1 MKNISNLLLVFFILT
16 AAAGYG
22 LYTYKG
28 WTIGLI
34 LLFAGVIMSASALI
48 MKKEINLWAQKKSG
62 GTLSRKEIHFLE
74 HAFALRR
81 YLPPGRE
88 KDFYRKVHL
97 FMLDKEFIGQNKSQ
111 KAFPPAVLL
120 CGAYASFF
128 DPDARLRVPLPSSP
142 VYVFYDH
149 PFPSPAIHKH
159 LHITEY
165 HKEDGA
171 FLFSIPHLM
180 KGNEAPDRFLNIVLY
195 ETVNAAGSNLISTT
209 AVPPLETLCR
219 FGGYTLPRLE
229 EYIGLPRD
237 LIDPAALAVTL
248 YFVNPARFQNAFPE
262 AGEQLSEIFRAHE
275 AHPTEKSQT
284 V

>member
-1 MKNISNLLLVFFILT
+1 MKNISHLLLAIFILI

-28 WTIGLI
+28 WTAGLV
-34 LLFAGVIMSASALI
+34 LLFTGVIMSATALI
-48 MKKEINLWAQKKSG
+48 MKKEINLWTQKRSG

-81 YLPPGRE
+81 YIPPGKE
-88 KDFYRKVHL
+88 KNFYRKVHL
-97 FMLDKEFIGQNKSQ
+97 FMLDKEIIGQNKSQ

-128 DPDARLRVPLPSSP
+128 DPDADLRVPLPSSP

-149 PFPSPAIHKH
+149 PFPSPAIRKH

-195 ETVNAAGSNLISTT
+195 ETVNAADTDLIS
-209 AVPPLETLCR
+209 ADEVPPLETLCR
-219 FGGYTLPRLE
+219 FGGYSLPRLE
-229 EYIGLPRD
+229 KYIGLPRD
-237 LIDPAALAVTL
+237 HINPAALTVTL
-248 YFVNPARFQNAFPE
+248 YFVNPTRFQKAFPK
-262 AGEQLSEIFRAHE
+262 AGEQLSEFFPAHE
-275 AHPTEKSQT
+275 VQPSEKSPT